1 MTEAEKKHLAETFIA
16 SLRAQDASLLR
27 TICNESAVWSL
38 PGASLVSGEAVGVD
52 GIMKRAHGL
61 ATRHVNLEILHIL
74 YGFEGFAIMLNNTG
88 TFEGK
93 VLDEYLTT
101 VAQVRDGKVH
111 QLDTYISDVGMLNE
125 YFK

>member
-1 MTEAEKKHLAETFIA
+1 MTNAERTHFAETFIA
-16 SLRAQDASLLR
+16 SLRAQDAGLLS
-27 TICNESAVWSL
+27 TICSEAVVWSL
-38 PGASLVSGEAVGVD
+38 PGTCPISGEATGVD

-61 ATRHVNLEILHIL
+61 ATRNVKLEILHVL

-93 VLDEYLTT
+93 VLNEYLTT
-101 VAQVRDGKVH
+101 VAQVRDGKIDR
-111 QLDTYISDVGMLNE
+111 LDTYISDVEMLNA

>member
-1 MTEAEKKHLAETFIA
+1 MTDADRKHLAETFIA

-27 TICNESAVWSL
+27 TICSESVIWSL
-38 PGASLVSGEAVGVD
+38 PGSSLVSGEAVSID

-61 ATRHVNLEILHIL
+61 ATRHVSLEILHVL

-88 TFEGK
+88 TFEGR
-93 VLDEYLTT
+93 VLNEYLTT
-101 VAQVRDGKVH
+101 VAQVRDGRVH
-111 QLDTYISDVGMLNE
+111 RLDTYISDVGMLNE

>member
-1 MTEAEKKHLAETFIA
+1 MTDADRKHFAETFIA

-27 TICNESAVWSL
+27 TICSETALWSL
-38 PGASLVSGEAVGVD
+38 PGTSLVSGEAMGID

-61 ATRHVNLEILHIL
+61 ATRRVNLEILHVL

-93 VLDEYLTT
+93 VLNEYLTT
-101 VAQVRDGKVH
+101 VAQVRDNKIH
-111 QLDTYISDVGMLNE
+111 RLDTYISDVEMLNE